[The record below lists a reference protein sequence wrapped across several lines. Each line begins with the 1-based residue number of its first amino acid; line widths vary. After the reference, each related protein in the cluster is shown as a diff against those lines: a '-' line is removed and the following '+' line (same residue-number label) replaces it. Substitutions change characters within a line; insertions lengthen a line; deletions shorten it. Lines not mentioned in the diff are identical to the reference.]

1 MKDYDHIVIWLDYF
15 NKTLSRQKGRRL
27 AKNRCIFDPS
37 LNELIESAND
47 AGLKPTA
54 TDDQVRFPRR
64 PFVRSGYIVLEKKMP
79 KTKILNKIADKMVKK
94 RAKPLLASSNPTGEY
109 ITSSRCKSR
118 NHTHNCIFWSR
129 DVRAWFTY
137 SHCPVSGKGSLFN
150 LWYRIIATAA
160 LPLI

>member
-54 TDDQVRFPRR
+54 TEDQVRFPRR

-79 KTKILNKIADKMVKK
+79 KTKILNKIADKMIIK
-94 RAKPLLASSNPTGEY
+94 RAKQS
-109 ITSSRCKSR
+109 K
-118 NHTHNCIFWSR
+118 
-129 DVRAWFTY
+129 
-137 SHCPVSGKGSLFN
+137 
-150 LWYRIIATAA
+150 
-160 LPLI
+160 